1 MLLRILLK
9 LLMVVSV
16 FAVAF
21 AAVCIVVLAFVMAPF
36 LTSGDSLTTFGTVM
50 QGLTLT
56 TIMAVAG
63 AIAGLIYAVLPLRA
77 RDTWIAGALGAGVV
91 LTIGATIRVDGA
103 SVLWTLVPAMM
114 GAVAAAVARLLIRLF
129 WKHA

>member
-1 MLLRILLK
+1 
-9 LLMVVSV
+9 MVVSV

-21 AAVCIVVLAFVMAPF
+21 AAVCIVGLAFAMAPF
-36 LTSGDSLTTFGTVM
+36 LTSGDPLTTFGTVM

-77 RDTWIAGALGAGVV
+77 RDAWIAGALGAGVV

-103 SVLWTLVPAMM
+103 SVLSTLVPAMM
-114 GAVAAAVARLLIRLF
+114 GAAAAAVARLLIRLF